1 VDGRAGILRLTQDG
15 YPVLNADGTGIL
27 GNKYPL
33 NAYYA
38 YGIRNSFG
46 IDFDPITGKLWDTE
60 NGPQFGDEI
69 NMVEPGF
76 NSGSD
81 RVYGIWEAND
91 LGDMLKNKKGE
102 PIVVNNNPQNLV
114 DFNGKGH
121 YSPPEFIWIKTIG
134 PTALSFLDSDKL
146 GSNYKDDI
154 FVGSADGGYLF
165 HFKPNNARDGLVLKG
180 NLTDNIAYNRTDYDD
195 ILLGEGFSI
204 ITDVKQ
210 GPDGYLYIVS
220 GLKQSKT
227 AKFGA
232 VFRIMSKEE
241 VNNTKSDN
249 TTIQQEYMKT
259 NNEDNIRKY
268 NTTYTNLDTNI
279 ENVTKIID
287 TNILSAIAPKL
298 ANTTTIIDTKA
309 WDNLFKRN

>member
-1 VDGRAGILRLTQDG
+1 
-15 YPVLNADGTGIL
+15 
-27 GNKYPL
+27 
-33 NAYYA
+33 
-38 YGIRNSFG
+38 
-46 IDFDPITGKLWDTE
+46 
-60 NGPQFGDEI
+60 
-69 NMVEPGF
+69 M
-76 NSGSD
+76 GSQ
-81 RVYGIWEAND
+81 YQND
-91 LGDMLKNKKGE
+91 M
-102 PIVVNNNPQNLV
+102 
-114 DFNGKGH
+114 
-121 YSPPEFIWIKTIG
+121 
-134 PTALSFLDSDKL
+134 
-146 GSNYKDDI
+146 
-154 FVGSADGGYLF
+154 FVGSADGGRIF

-195 ILLGEGFSI
+195 ILFAEGFSI

-268 NTTYTNLDTNI
+268 NTTYTKLDTNI